1 MLPDNDILTQKRLAE
16 VINLILGSRAFDEK
30 PKAVKPELN
39 AAQREQH
46 ARIPALQAAWD
57 DYILLWKLTNG
68 D

>member
-1 MLPDNDILTQKRLAE
+1 MLPDNDILTQQRLAE
-16 VINLILGSRAFDEK
+16 VINHVWNSTFDEK

-39 AAQREQH
+39 AAQRERH

>member
-1 MLPDNDILTQKRLAE
+1 VLPDNEILTHKRFE
-16 VINLILGSRAFDEK
+16 DIINHVWNSTFDEK
-30 PKAVKPELN
+30 SKAVKPELN
-39 AAQREQH
+39 KAQRERH